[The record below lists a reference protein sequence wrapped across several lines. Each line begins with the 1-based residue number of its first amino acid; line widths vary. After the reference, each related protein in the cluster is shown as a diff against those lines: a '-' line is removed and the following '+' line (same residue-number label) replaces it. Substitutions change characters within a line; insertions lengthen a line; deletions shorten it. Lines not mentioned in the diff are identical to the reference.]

1 MSCNGYRPV
10 FQEQLDGSPLGSV
23 SCTAYAGA
31 MVGEYD
37 TCGKQTPTGRYVR
50 VLTGDTSGGTTLNQ
64 VDAALRKGYGIDLDT
79 RVGSEA
85 LTWPQFAAHINRGKA
100 GILQLGYGPINDS
113 RFQGSETFRGN
124 HAIAVLPGWV
134 GMDPLADGRRPGIYR
149 YHGEAYP
156 ESLLRLA
163 ASQLVLDP
171 ESGRKAAS
179 QVWCSLSRDNTTT
192 WRAVVTPSV
201 PGGTYPLY
209 FYTVAGGLITGR
221 KAVRTRGID
230 VVCSAP
236 RLYRAKPG
244 VAIPPKSLVQ
254 LLEGAHVGRWVQS
267 VFAEE
272 LP

>member
-79 RVGSEA
+79 RVGTEA
-85 LTWPQFAAHINRGKA
+85 LTWPQFAAQINRGKA
-100 GILQLGYGPINDS
+100 AILQLGYGPINDS

-124 HAIAVLPGWV
+124 HAVAVLPGWV

-171 ESGRKAAS
+171 ETGRKAAS

-192 WRAVVTPSV
+192 WQVTVMPSV
-201 PGGTYPLY
+201 PGGTYP
-209 FYTVAGGLITGR
+209 FYVYDVAGGLITGR
-221 KAVRTRGID
+221 RVVRTKGFSHP
-230 VVCSAP
+230 CTPP
-236 RLYRAKPG
+236 RLYRPAPG
-244 VAIPPKSLVQ
+244 VAIPAKSLVQ
-254 LLEGAHVGRWVQS
+254 QTSGAGAGRWIQS
-267 VFAEE
+267 TFAEE
-272 LP
+272 IP